1 MSRWNLG
8 RRRAWSGVSEYRID
22 PGLPMSTNVQ
32 NVRDECSIERRFFMT
47 IAYWRF
53 TISLTL
59 AILTHKDVIAVHGDH
74 DFDLIG
80 F

>member
-1 MSRWNLG
+1 
-8 RRRAWSGVSEYRID
+8 
-22 PGLPMSTNVQ
+22 
-32 NVRDECSIERRFFMT
+32 MT